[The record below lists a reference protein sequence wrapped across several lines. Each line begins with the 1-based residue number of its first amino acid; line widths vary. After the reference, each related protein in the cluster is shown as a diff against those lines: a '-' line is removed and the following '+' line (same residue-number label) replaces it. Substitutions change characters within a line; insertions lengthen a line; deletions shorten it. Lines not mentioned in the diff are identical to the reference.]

1 MEPHSYA
8 IPHLT
13 LRLEV
18 ALEGGR
24 KKYLVNGKPYAV
36 EAAAKQYL
44 RSEGWWVLA
53 GAEASLFLAVLSA
66 NFGNS
71 FFAGVC
77 SNYVGPEAPRLI
89 EALESKCQASL
100 QSGALAAEHASA
112 AADFLC
118 RYYSS
123 VGDQRKFRRLAEL
136 MLSPTSTAQ
145 MGLLRVYRTIGYFT
159 KGIPDLFAITTTHCI
174 FFEVKSEND
183 ALRPEQYIFAETV
196 LREMPSAFQ
205 LIRILGAAEASARQL
220 LKPADRPR
228 PETDLCRLTL
238 RSTGRAGSYL
248 LYG

>member
-18 ALEGGR
+18 ALDGGR
-24 KKYLVNGKPYAV
+24 KKYLVDGKAYAV

-53 GAEASLFLAVLSA
+53 GTEASLFFAVLSA

-89 EALESKCQASL
+89 EALESKCQGSL
-100 QSGALAAEHASA
+100 RSGSLSAEHAAA

-123 VGDQRKFRRLAEL
+123 VGDQRKFRRLADL
-136 MLSPTSTAQ
+136 MVSQTSSTQ
-145 MGLLRVYRTIGYFT
+145 IGLLRVYRAIGYFT
-159 KGIPDLFAITTTHCI
+159 KGIPDLFAITTTRCI
-174 FFEVKSEND
+174 FFEVKSEGD
-183 ALRPEQYIFAETV
+183 ALRPEQYIFAEAV
-196 LREMPSAFQ
+196 LREIPSAFQ
-205 LIRILGAAEASARQL
+205 LIRVLGTAEASARQL
-220 LKPADRPR
+220 LNPADRVK
-228 PETDLCRLTL
+228 T
-238 RSTGRAGSYL
+238 S
-248 LYG
+248 